1 MIGNNKTQASDIK
14 IRTYYYFNNIVNIN
28 GFSSKNINI
37 DKKHLRIFL
46 FTKLNTKHQVVQNL
60 CILTSIK

>member
-46 FTKLNTKHQVVQNL
+46 FTKLNTKHHVV
-60 CILTSIK
+60 

>member
-14 IRTYYYFNNIVNIN
+14 NRTYYYFNNIVNIN
-28 GFSSKNINI
+28 GFNFKNINL

-46 FTKLNTKHQVVQNL
+46 FTKLNTKNQVVKNL
-60 CILTSIK
+60 CILFHN